1 MDAIDSAFVSSVG
14 KYNSLLIFNKKMKSL
29 ENNII
34 PLSTSG
40 REALI
45 HLDKGIV
52 EYKTLFIV
60 DQRGVLFGTLT
71 DGDIRRGLIAG
82 KDIDSSVENFMFHN
96 FRYLFDGKSS
106 LEEIETLRKNKIAL
120 VPILDSEKKLIKIFD
135 LAAKKSLLSV
145 DAVIMAGG
153 RGERLKPLTNT
164 KPKPLL
170 KVGDKPIIE
179 HNIDRLIYYG
189 IDNITISIKYLGEQV
204 IEAFGDGQNKGA
216 KINYITEDTPLG
228 TLGAVSLIENFRH
241 EYVLVMNSDLLTNI
255 DFEDFYQ
262 TCLNTNADIAIAT
275 VPYTVN
281 VPYAVLEVENSRI
294 RNFKEKPS
302 YTYYSNAGIYL
313 IKREVLN
320 LIPKGAFYN
329 ATDLMELLIQKNQNV
344 ISYPILGYWLDIG
357 KHEDFIKAQED
368 IKHINM

>member
-1 MDAIDSAFVSSVG
+1 
-14 KYNSLLIFNKKMKSL
+14 MKSL

-45 HLDKGIV
+45 HLDKAVV
-52 EYKTLFIV
+52 ERKTLFIV
-60 DQRGVLFGTLT
+60 DGSSTLQGTLT

-96 FRYLFDGKSS
+96 FRYLPEDNLALS
-106 LEEIETLRKNKIAL
+106 EIDVLRKNKISL
-120 VPILDSEKKLIKIFD
+120 VPIVDASKRLIKILD
-135 LAAKKSLLSV
+135 LSAQKTLLPV

-164 KPKPLL
+164 TPKPLL
-170 KVGDKPIIE
+170 KVGPKPIIE
-179 HNIDRLIYYG
+179 HNIDRLIYFG
-189 IDNITISIKYLGEQV
+189 IENITISIKYLGEQLV
-204 IEAFGDGQNKGA
+204 EAFGDGQSKGA
-216 KINYITEDTPLG
+216 SISYISEVTPLG
-228 TLGAVSLIENFRH
+228 TLGAVGLIDNFQH
-241 EYVLVMNSDLLTNI
+241 EHVLVMNSDLLTNI

-262 TCLNTNADIAIAT
+262 TYLNTNADIAIAT
-275 VPYTVN
+275 VPYLVN
-281 VPYAVLEVENSRI
+281 IPYAVLEVEDSI
-294 RNFKEKPS
+294 IKNFKEKPS

-313 IKREVLN
+313 VKREILK
-320 LIPKGAFYN
+320 LIPKGIFYN

-357 KHEDFIKAQED
+357 KHEDYIKAQED
-368 IKHINM
+368 IKHINL